1 MKRKLIKIFSMI
13 FIILLIL
20 NASYITCEADEF
32 TVTPSLY
39 KPTADSS
46 NIPKIAQ
53 VIFKI
58 MKTVGIGASVI
69 CLIVIGTKYMMASV
83 ENRAK
88 YKEVMI
94 PYIVGA
100 LLVGA
105 IPTLVEKA
113 ANLIAGW

>member
-39 KPTADSS
+39 KPTADASV
-46 NIPKIAQ
+46 PGVAK

-58 MKTVGIGASVI
+58 MRTVGIGASVI

-100 LLVGA
+100 LLVGT